1 MDKILEQIGLNK
13 LMWGGAGVS
22 VVLSILCFIFAINSE
37 STFTTV
43 ILILVSLLFLALA
56 GMVGYLAYVD
66 TFKVLPGKK
75 QEEKPLNYFLN
86 ANGKKKGLAL
96 EELTFEIIDKQ
107 MNNFIMDA
115 WGTPVALWKNSV
127 FSSEEEAFGKEGV
140 FKILLAYKMLSD
152 LQVHHSKKAWKMF
165 YELPDVDFADIQEC
179 LVRNGDEELA
189 KALNMYRLSGEASV
203 GEAAAF
209 LDENATYIQ
218 RRMLNYVNRKIEL
231 FNM

>member
-1 MDKILEQIGLNK
+1 MDKIFEKIGLNK
-13 LMWGGAGVS
+13 LMWGGTGVS
-22 VVLSILCFIFAINSE
+22 VVLAVLCFVFAVNTE
-37 STFTTV
+37 SGFTTA
-43 ILILVSLLFLALA
+43 ILIIVSLLFLALA
-56 GMVGYLAYVD
+56 GMVGYLAYID

-75 QEEKPLNYFLN
+75 QEQKPLNYFLN

-107 MNNFIMDA
+107 MNNFIMDS
-115 WGTPVALWKNSV
+115 WGTPVALWKDSV
-127 FSSEEEAFGKEGV
+127 FSSGDEAFGKEGV

-165 YELPDVDFADIQEC
+165 YELPDVDFADLQEC
-179 LVRNGDEELA
+179 LVRNGDDELA

-218 RRMLNYVNRKIEL
+218 RRMLNYVTRKIEL
-231 FNM
+231 FNV